1 MRAQPTLFR
10 RAAWLIGAGLIVF
23 ELLSMLAIDVYVL
36 RPLQRRSADDFAALV
51 LLSAR
56 TWVELPPETRGAFAV
71 ELATNHRLELRAGVP
86 PAEGETPRHPVYL
99 RYLGQ
104 SLEQQSEPGIE
115 PRLTIAADQGY
126 QVDVELAGHRLRFT
140 FGDDRLNSRPFEAL
154 MLITLTA
161 ALVSVAI
168 AWFLARRVSRPVARL
183 AAAARRIGV
192 VDQPTELPEDVE
204 VELAELAHAFNQT
217 SSRLKAQR
225 ENQDTLLAG
234 VSHDLRSPLA
244 RLRMATGMLA
254 EESDSPLLARMEAD
268 IVEMDALIGNQLELA
283 RMRQRETPVVTDIDA
298 MLRDLAQAGSAKGR
312 CVVRLRTYTTQR
324 SSIVAPVALRRI
336 IGNLLDNACLHGGGR
351 DFELV
356 RRRRG
361 ATILIGVRDRGPGV
375 PAPLREAI
383 FRPFFRVEPSRNRA
397 TGGSGLGLAIARQ
410 LAESHGWTLLLKSR
424 VGGGVSFWLVIP
436 DNHSDGPPLT
446 KE

>member
-1 MRAQPTLFR
+1 M
-10 RAAWLIGAGLIVF
+10 F

-56 TWVELPPETRGAFAV
+56 TWVELPPETREAFAV
-71 ELATNHRLELRAGVP
+71 ELATNHRLDLRAEVPGV
-86 PAEGETPRHPVYL
+86 EGETPQHPVYL
-99 RYLGQ
+99 RYLGEALQ
-104 SLEQQSEPGIE
+104 QQSEPGME
-115 PRLTIAADQGY
+115 PWLSTAPDQRYHIDIA
-126 QVDVELAGHRLRFT
+126 LAGQRLRFS
-140 FGDDRLNSRPFEAL
+140 FGKDRLNSRPFEAL

-183 AAAARRIGV
+183 AAAARRMGV
-192 VDQPTELPEDVE
+192 GDQPAALPEDGE
-204 VELAELAHAFNQT
+204 LELAELAHAFNQT

-283 RMRQRETPVVTDIDA
+283 RMRQRETPVATDVDA
-298 MLRDLAQAGSAKGR
+298 MLRELAQAGSASGR
-312 CVVRLRTYTTQR
+312 CTVRLRANGAPR
-324 SSIVAPVALRRI
+324 SSSVAPVALRRI
-336 IGNLLDNACLHGGGR
+336 IGNLLDNACLHGGQR
-351 DFELV
+351 EFELV

-361 ATILIGVRDRGPGV
+361 NTILIGVRDRGPGV
-375 PAPLREAI
+375 PAALREAV

-410 LAESHGWTLLLKSR
+410 LAETHGWTLLLKPR
-424 VGGGVSFWLVIP
+424 VGGGASFWLAIP
-436 DNHSDGPPLT
+436 DNHPD
-446 KE
+446 

>member
-1 MRAQPTLFR
+1 
-10 RAAWLIGAGLIVF
+10 
-23 ELLSMLAIDVYVL
+23 MLAIDVYVL

-56 TWVELPPETRGAFAV
+56 TWVELPPETRDAFAI
-71 ELATNHRLELRAGVP
+71 ELATNHRLELRTGIP
-86 PAEGETPRHPVYL
+86 PADGEAPRHPVYL

-104 SLEQQSEPGIE
+104 ALEQQSESGVE
-115 PRLTIAADQGY
+115 PRLSSGPDQRY
-126 QVDVELAGHRLRFT
+126 HIDVDLAGHRLRFS

-183 AAAARRIGV
+183 AAAARRMGAG
-192 VDQPTELPEDVE
+192 DQPAALPEDGE
-204 VELAELAHAFNQT
+204 LELAELAHAFNQT

-254 EESDSPLLARMEAD
+254 EESESPLLARMEAD

-283 RMRQRETPVVTDIDA
+283 RMRQRETPVATDVDA
-298 MLRDLAQAGSAKGR
+298 MLRELAQAGFASGR
-312 CVVRLRTYTTQR
+312 CTVRLRANGAPR
-324 SSIVAPVALRRI
+324 SSSVAPVALRRI
-336 IGNLLDNACLHGGGR
+336 IGNLLDNACLHGGQR
-351 DFELV
+351 EFELV

-361 ATILIGVRDRGPGV
+361 NTILIGVRDRGPGV
-375 PAPLREAI
+375 PAALREAV
-383 FRPFFRVEPSRNRA
+383 FRPFFRVEASRNRA

-410 LAESHGWTLLLKSR
+410 LAETHGWTLQLKPR
-424 VGGGVSFWLVIP
+424 VGGGASFWLAIP
-436 DNHSDGPPLT
+436 DNHPD
-446 KE
+446 